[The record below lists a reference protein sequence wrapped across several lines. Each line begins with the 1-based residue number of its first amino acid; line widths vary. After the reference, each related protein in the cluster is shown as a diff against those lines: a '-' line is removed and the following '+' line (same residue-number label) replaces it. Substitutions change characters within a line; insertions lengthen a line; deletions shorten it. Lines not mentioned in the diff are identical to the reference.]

1 MEPHARADGSLV
13 LSARL
18 VVPPGEVTLRAT
30 TSGGPGGQHANRS
43 LTKIVATFRVDD
55 SEALSPAQCERLR
68 ATLGPVVRAVA
79 SRYRSQSQN
88 RAAALDQLAV
98 RLADALRV
106 APARR
111 ATAPGAGARQRRL
124 DEKRLRSRLKTE
136 RSRRDDD

>member
-1 MEPHARADGSLV
+1 M
-13 LSARL
+13 
-18 VVPPGEVTLRAT
+18 
-30 TSGGPGGQHANRS
+30 
-43 LTKIVATFRVDD
+43 
-55 SEALSPAQCERLR
+55 
-68 ATLGPVVRAVA
+68 RAVA

-124 DEKRLRSRLKTE
+124 DEKRLRSRLKAE

>member
-1 MEPHARADGSLV
+1 VEPHAREDGSLV
-13 LSARL
+13 LGARL
-18 VVPPGEVTLRAT
+18 VVPPAEVSLRAT

-55 SEALSPAQCERLR
+55 SEALSPAQRERIR
-68 ATLGPVVRAVA
+68 ASLGPVVRAVA
-79 SRYRSQSQN
+79 SQYRSQSQN

-106 APARR
+106 EPARR

-124 DEKRLRSRLKTE
+124 DAKRRRALIKRE
-136 RSRRDDD
+136 RNVTDDD